1 MGIRDY
7 FRPVSTWSV
16 EKVREFMADKDP
28 EEYNLI
34 DVRQP
39 DEYVKEHLPGAM
51 LIPVG
56 ELADRLREIDP
67 RKPTITY

>member
-16 EKVREFMADKDP
+16 EKVRKFMADKDP

>member
-1 MGIRDY
+1 MSIRDY

-16 EKVREFMADKDP
+16 EKVREFIAGRDP

-39 DEYVKEHLPGAM
+39 DEYGKEHLPGAM

-56 ELADRLREIDP
+56 DLGERLREIDP
-67 RKPTITY
+67 RKTTITY

>member
-39 DEYVKEHLPGAM
+39 DEYGKEHLPGAM

-56 ELADRLREIDP
+56 ELADRLREIDS